1 MRNIIL
7 CRIGP
12 NRANIHSILIF
23 TLWNLGALF
32 STLEQGLEPRL
43 VAGAADVKWHLK
55 VKMNMMFSV
64 WRMCRLPSFWPWV
77 LLHVTQNIVKL
88 RIGKTTC
95 MYAMQQCVCVLY
107 SEYKFH
113 DRSLNDC
120 TFGTDFSKALQC
132 CHWLRVSVV
141 KLYHGIFSGIVLHH
155 TSWSVTSFYGAL
167 EAQSWNPLLNFFPSS
182 LSWVMDKR
190 KAI

>member
-1 MRNIIL
+1 MRKAWNGHMNTQTYNTSLSGKWGILIL
-7 CRIGP
+7 CRFGP
-12 NRANIHSILIF
+12 NRTNIHGLLIF
-23 TLWNLGALF
+23 ALWNLGALF

-95 MYAMQQCVCVLY
+95 MYAMQQCVCVC
-107 SEYKFH
+107 
-113 DRSLNDC
+113 C
-120 TFGTDFSKALQC
+120 TLSTSSMTEVWMIAHLEQISAK
-132 CHWLRVSVV
+132 RYNVV
-141 KLYHGIFSGIVLHH
+141 I
-155 TSWSVTSFYGAL
+155 
-167 EAQSWNPLLNFFPSS
+167 
-182 LSWVMDKR
+182 D
-190 KAI
+190 